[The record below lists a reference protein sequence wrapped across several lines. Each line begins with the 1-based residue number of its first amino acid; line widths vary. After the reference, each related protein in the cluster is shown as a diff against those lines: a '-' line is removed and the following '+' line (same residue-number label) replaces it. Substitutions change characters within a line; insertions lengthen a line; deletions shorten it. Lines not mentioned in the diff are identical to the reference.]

1 MLGTTLRTT
10 LRTAHTTDVRPI
22 MLRVMAFALAGAT
35 LAVSAACGGDV
46 EVREP
51 GEVGVPSITP
61 VASSGTDSSGGNVAP
76 ESAVARKV
84 SLTEAESL
92 YQEKRYADAAELF
105 TVYVDQRPNNPWGH
119 YMLGLSAWKS
129 GDLERAEGA
138 LVRSLEL
145 DPKHVKTL
153 LNLSRVHLE
162 QGRAK
167 DARDRVTAAL
177 ALDST
182 SGEAYRLMGRVRAA
196 LNQPNEA
203 IAAYRV
209 ALSHDPE
216 DVWSMNNMGLLMIQ
230 QGRNEDALGPL
241 ARAVGLDSTVAVFQ
255 NNLGIALEHTGRFA
269 LAAQAY
275 KAAVAADAGYT
286 KAKLSLARVEGR
298 LDDPSVMP
306 VELATLAEAF
316 DREIRGVQMG
326 GPVQPETVSPP
337 ER

>member
-1 MLGTTLRTT
+1 MLRTIRVTDDRFTTLR
-10 LRTAHTTDVRPI
+10 VFG
-22 MLRVMAFALAGAT
+22 FALASAGLMAT
-35 LAVSAACGGDV
+35 AACGGEIKDV
-46 EVREP
+46 SEVN
-51 GEVGVPSITP
+51 VPSTTP
-61 VASSGTDSSGGNVAP
+61 VATASTTDSATGSVTP
-76 ESAVARKV
+76 ESAVVPKV
-84 SLTEAESL
+84 SLGEAESA
-92 YQEKRYADAAELF
+92 YGQKRYADAAQLF
-105 TVYVDQRPNNPWGH
+105 STYVDQRPNNPWGH

-129 GDLERAEGA
+129 GDLTRAESA
-138 LVRSLEL
+138 FVRSLEL

-153 LNLSRVHLE
+153 LNLSRVHLD
-162 QGRAK
+162 QGRPK

-209 ALSHDPE
+209 ALSHDPV

-230 QGRNEDALGPL
+230 QGRHEDALGPL
-241 ARAVGLDSTVAVFQ
+241 ARAAQLDGTVAAFQ

-269 LAAQAY
+269 MAAQAY
-275 KAAVAADAGYT
+275 EAAVAADASYT

-298 LDDPSVMP
+298 KEDPSVVP
-306 VELATLAEAF
+306 IELGTLAESF

-326 GPVQPETVSPP
+326 GPIPKSDTVTPP